1 MAAGTAEKWRRRIAE
16 QRESEL
22 SIAAFCRRH
31 GLTQVS
37 FHYWKRRLRDEP
49 ATPAPSRFLPISVID
64 SALSVTIERPDGLVL
79 RVPCD
84 ERALGL
90 VLRVLDG
97 CSC

>member
-16 QRESEL
+16 QQSSGQ

-31 GLTQVS
+31 DLTQVS

-49 ATPAPSRFLPISVID
+49 AASPQSRFLPISVLD
-64 SALSVTIERPDGLVL
+64 SALSISIERPDGLVL

-90 VLRVLDG
+90 VLRVLG
-97 CSC
+97 ERSC